1 MVLETI
7 VVLWVFH
14 LLFRPIDKSIEKAV
28 QAKIQKDKQYRTL
41 ARNGDDSFIS
51 GIMWADVGNDL

>member
-28 QAKIQKDKQYRTL
+28 QAKIQKDKEYMTL
-41 ARNGDDSFIS
+41 ASNGDDSFIN